1 MVAVREGA
9 VIKALADAIHH
20 YLQDEL
26 EPLKNQLA
34 GLTAKV
40 NRLQLGLSPADLDR
54 LATLIV
60 KRLEAAGLPAAPG
73 GSTEQPTDAPP
84 T

>member
-9 VIKALADAIHH
+9 VIKALADAIHQ
-20 YLQDEL
+20 YLQAEL

-34 GLTAKV
+34 GLTTKV

-60 KRLEAAGLPAAPG
+60 KRLEATGLPAAPG